1 MTDLVREAADR
12 YGLLRSVVGAHA
24 FHASAGRDDRYDEY
38 VFEFDCGS
46 LTVTAEPSDDSI
58 RLGGEGATLLHL
70 TDLSNEEPWARLIGC
85 GVLWIWRLTN
95 QNGFVDGLQL
105 ELGQPGECWS
115 VQLMCEGSALSARSL
130 GSLDRMSNLIG

>member
-1 MTDLVREAADR
+1 VNDLVREAAEH
-12 YGLLRSVVGAHA
+12 YGSLRSVAGVHA
-24 FHASAGRDDRYDEY
+24 FRPNAARDSRYDEY
-38 VFEFDCGS
+38 VFAFDRGS

-58 RLGGEGATLLHL
+58 HLGGTGATLPHV

-85 GVLWIWRLTN
+85 GILWIWRLTN
-95 QNGFVDGLQL
+95 HNGFVDGLQL